1 MLVQP
6 VLLSANIGGFGVL
19 IGTTLLSFALVTG
32 AFFLFKHHHE
42 RKNPS
47 KEDIK
52 ETNRQRREREKLKR
66 QTTEKVNAYMK
77 GKKSSGEAE
86 NIPNGKRCGKYKK
99 KNKKK

>member
-52 ETNRQRREREKLKR
+52 ETNRQRRARKTQTRNHPESKRLYERRKTFRRRTCSQRKTKR
-66 QTTEKVNAYMK
+66 K
-77 GKKSSGEAE
+77 
-86 NIPNGKRCGKYKK
+86 I
-99 KNKKK
+99 

>member
-66 QTTEKVNAYMK
+66 ETTRKVNAYMK
-77 GKKSSGEAE
+77 GEKAKE
-86 NIPNGKRCGKYKK
+86 NENVPNGKRCGKYKK

>member
-19 IGTTLLSFALVTG
+19 IGTTMLSFALVTG
-32 AFFLFKHHHE
+32 AFFLLKHLHE

-66 QTTEKVNAYMK
+66 ETTQKVNAYMK
-77 GKKSSGEAE
+77 GEKVSGEE
-86 NIPNGKRCGKYKK
+86 HVPNGKRSGKYKK